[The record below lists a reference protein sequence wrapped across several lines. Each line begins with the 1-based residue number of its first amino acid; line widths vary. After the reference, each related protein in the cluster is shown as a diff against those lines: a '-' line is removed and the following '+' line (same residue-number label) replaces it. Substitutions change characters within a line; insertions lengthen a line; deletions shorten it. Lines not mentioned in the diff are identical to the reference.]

1 MSNCKSFFSGYESR
15 DSNCN
20 SFNNRNMF
28 DEFNGFTGYE
38 RGSFDGTRDRNFQ
51 YAKGRG
57 SLTPLG
63 GTTPLAKQNAGE
75 NCSGSKCGSAYG
87 GIGCPQVGCGCTDK
101 ARGTCSGSS
110 GGVLRTYSDAEIM
123 ADYRKKQGQGGVNP
137 SQREVADPTGWGCED
152 ISCGS
157 YSGGGRKRCPKGCKC
172 KGGWCVSKNKR
183 VGQGG
188 GTPSQREVGGTDC
201 GGKCGQ
207 HWGISCPSGCRCSS
221 TLNGVCESATMR
233 KNQGATMSTN
243 FSGRDMSNGGF
254 RLR

>member
-1 MSNCKSFFSGYESR
+1 MSNCKSFFNGYESR

-38 RGSFDGTRDRNFQ
+38 RGSFDGTRDRNFE

-57 SLTPLG
+57 SLQPLG
-63 GTTPLAKQNAGE
+63 G
-75 NCSGSKCGSAYG
+75 
-87 GIGCPQVGCGCTDK
+87 
-101 ARGTCSGSS
+101 
-110 GGVLRTYSDAEIM
+110 
-123 ADYRKKQGQGGVNP
+123 NP
-137 SQREVADPTGWGCED
+137 A
-152 ISCGS
+152 
-157 YSGGGRKRCPKGCKC
+157 
-172 KGGWCVSKNKR
+172 
-183 VGQGG
+183 
-188 GTPSQREVGGTDC
+188 QREVGGTNC

-207 HWGISCPSGCRCSS
+207 HWGISCPTGCRCSS

-233 KNQGATMSTN
+233 KKTPQQVAQREVADPTGYGCEDISCGSYAGGGRKRCPKGCKCKGGFCVSKNKREVQGGVTPAARQSDFFICPKGKCWNGSKCVPCTDGTPDAYA

>member
-137 SQREVADPTGWGCED
+137 SQREV
-152 ISCGS
+152 
-157 YSGGGRKRCPKGCKC
+157 
-172 KGGWCVSKNKR
+172 
-183 VGQGG
+183 
-188 GTPSQREVGGTDC
+188 GGTDC
-201 GGKCGQ
+201 GGKCGH